1 MASRIAS
8 DIWSA
13 TLSGCPSE
21 TDSEVNSA
29 YSAMLGSLIGWF
41 EKLSQLN
48 LKSVA
53 QGEINALAFAQFR
66 RLGPAGKILGLE
78 ALPEVA
84 TGSARPGLLVAAQVG
99 DQQCTTGDEGGAQV
113 FKDIRWRRRVV
124 KNHVYHDAIGEH
136 TMLLQ
141 ARGVAQNVL
150 DIAEFLVFRS
160 C

>member
-48 LKSVA
+48 LKPIA

-66 RLGPAGKILGLE
+66 RFGPAGKILGLE

-84 TGSARPGLLVAAQVG
+84 ASGARPGLFVAEQVG
-99 DQQCTTGDEGGAQV
+99 DQYCTTGDESGAQV
-113 FKDIRWRRRVV
+113 FKDIRGCRRVV
-124 KNHVYHDAIGEH
+124 QNHIHYDAIC
-136 TMLLQ
+136 Q
-141 ARGVAQNVL
+141 ARNV
-150 DIAEFLVFRS
+150 
-160 C
+160 